1 MGAGVGLLRR
11 AMNLQP
17 NKREYE
23 LNDLNKRFDEIKEA
37 MELGLIS
44 DIEGRR
50 QLISLRSEAFEIL
63 EETLKDMIEGF
74 NGGNDGR

>member
-1 MGAGVGLLRR
+1 
-11 AMNLQP
+11 MNLQP

-50 QLISLRSEAFEIL
+50 QLISLRQEVL
-63 EETLKDMIEGF
+63 EFLGETLKDMIEGF
-74 NGGNDGR
+74 NDGR

>member
-1 MGAGVGLLRR
+1 
-11 AMNLQP
+11 MNLQP

-23 LNDLNKRFDEIKEA
+23 LNDLNKRVDEIQEA

-50 QLISLRSEAFEIL
+50 QLISLRSEAFGIL

-74 NGGNDGR
+74 NDGR

>member
-1 MGAGVGLLRR
+1 
-11 AMNLQP
+11 MNLQP

-23 LNDLNKRFDEIKEA
+23 LNDLNKRFDEIQEA

-50 QLISLRSEAFEIL
+50 QLISLRSEAFGIL

>member
-1 MGAGVGLLRR
+1 
-11 AMNLQP
+11 MNLQP

-23 LNDLNKRFDEIKEA
+23 LNDLNKRVDEIQEA

-50 QLISLRSEAFEIL
+50 QLISLRSEAFGIL

-74 NGGNDGR
+74 NGGNEGR

>member
-1 MGAGVGLLRR
+1 MGAGVGLLRSN
-11 AMNLQP
+11 MNLQP

-23 LNDLNKRFDEIKEA
+23 LNDLNKRLDEIKEA

>member
-1 MGAGVGLLRR
+1 
-11 AMNLQP
+11 MNLQP

-74 NGGNDGR
+74 NDGR

>member
-1 MGAGVGLLRR
+1 
-11 AMNLQP
+11 MNLQP

-23 LNDLNKRFDEIKEA
+23 LNDLNKRVDEIQEA